1 MLDRITLRGN
11 DILVEKS
18 GGSDDQPVGRVA
30 LITEEMAARQTL
42 SYSNFIHKLTIR
54 PEMALPAYV
63 FEYLRLMH
71 HIGFTEVMQTQTN
84 GIRNLMMDEYLRQ
97 TLLLPSLEKQRAMAD
112 KTNDMRQKAKAL
124 ERQASDAVC
133 DARAEVERI
142 LSANDGQG

>member
-1 MLDRITLRGN
+1 M
-11 DILVEKS
+11 
-18 GGSDDQPVGRVA
+18 A

-124 ERQASDAVC
+124 ERQASDAVR

>member
-1 MLDRITLRGN
+1 MLFR
-11 DILVEKS
+11 S
-18 GGSDDQPVGRVA
+18 
-30 LITEEMAARQTL
+30 
-42 SYSNFIHKLTIR
+42 
-54 PEMALPAYV
+54 
-63 FEYLRLMH
+63 
-71 HIGFTEVMQTQTN
+71 
-84 GIRNLMMDEYLRQ
+84 LMMDEYLRQ